1 MLIVS
6 WTPLP
11 PVRPLLAQIQRPQQ
25 SQALE
30 LAPVPSGF
38 ASVDEVDGSLAYQ
51 GPSLLCRRL
60 MNSGVQVMAVRHG
73 QSLSNA
79 QSESLGQPLLYGQS
93 ESPLTDKGRAQAHTC
108 AEQLYQQLGGEPWLS
123 QALED
128 PTLLPVIVGSDLS
141 RAYETATIL
150 KAGLAR
156 QAEELAG
163 PDGRALVEKELV
175 VLSDARLRETHFG
188 RFETRP
194 LAELQGSYPDFV
206 SHWRPSEGP
215 GTDFRHR
222 FPGGESRADV
232 MRRMGNFLDACCL
245 RYPQK
250 TVIMV
255 SHGETLLSTR
265 ALLGK
270 ATETEGKVA
279 AETGVIPNATP
290 FWLVH
295 NTGGGQGLPAVA
307 RRPYDLE

>member
-1 MLIVS
+1 
-6 WTPLP
+6 
-11 PVRPLLAQIQRPQQ
+11 
-25 SQALE
+25 LE

-38 ASVDEVDGSLAYQ
+38 AAVDERDGSLAYQ
-51 GPSLLCRRL
+51 GPSLLCDRL
-60 MNSGVQVMAVRHG
+60 VNAGVQVMAIRHG

-93 ESPLTDKGRAQAHTC
+93 ESPLTDKGRAQAEAC
-108 AEQLYQQLGGEPWLS
+108 AQQLYEQLGGEEWLS
-123 QALED
+123 RALDD
-128 PTLLPVIVGSDLS
+128 PDLLPVMVGSDLS
-141 RAYETATIL
+141 RASETATIL
-150 KAGLAR
+150 KAGLAE
-156 QAEELAG
+156 QAQRLAG
-163 PDGRALVEKELV
+163 PQGRAQIEKDLLVLTDE
-175 VLSDARLRETHFG
+175 RLRETHFG
-188 RFETRP
+188 SFETRP
-194 LAELQGSYPDFV
+194 FAELQGAYPDFV
-206 SHWRPSEGP
+206 SHWRPSDGL

-232 MRRMGNFLDACCL
+232 MRRVGNFFDDCCL
-245 RYPQK
+245 RYPRK
-250 TVIMV
+250 TVIII

-295 NTGGGQGLPAVA
+295 DHGPRQGLPAVA